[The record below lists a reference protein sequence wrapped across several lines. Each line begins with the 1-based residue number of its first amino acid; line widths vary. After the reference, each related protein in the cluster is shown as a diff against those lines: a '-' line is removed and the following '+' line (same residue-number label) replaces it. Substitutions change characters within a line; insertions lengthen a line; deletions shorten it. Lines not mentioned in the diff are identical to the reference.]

1 MMGED
6 CMSEERTKLEIIA
19 PSVEEAIEQGLL
31 ELGLTEADIDV
42 EILDEGKKRFL
53 ALGSRQARVALKIKP
68 ASGEVRPP
76 NRQTTFEEKSQL
88 QDAAEAIRETQ
99 EEPEE
104 VSVARETINIIL
116 EKMRVNAQVSVRLG
130 ESDANRVQPVLI
142 DIEGN
147 DLSFLIGRKA
157 ETINALQFIT
167 SLIVGR
173 ELGRWVP
180 LQIDVQQYRKRR
192 EDELRKLA
200 RRIADQVT
208 STGRKQAL
216 EPMPPNE
223 RRIVHL
229 ELRDHPDVETESEG
243 EDPKRKVVVRPKK

>member
-1 MMGED
+1 
-6 CMSEERTKLEIIA
+6 MSEERTKLEVIA
-19 PSVEEAIEQGLL
+19 PSVEEAVEKGLK
-31 ELGLTEADIDV
+31 ELGLTEEHVEI
-42 EILDEGKKRFL
+42 EILDEGKKGL
-53 ALGSRQARVALKIKP
+53 LGLGTRQARIALKIKP
-68 ASGEVRPP
+68 PTGK
-76 NRQTTFEEKSQL
+76 FEE
-88 QDAAEAIRETQ
+88 DAQIVESHQALPEEVKEDPSRD

-104 VSVARETINIIL
+104 VSIARETINIIL
-116 EKMRVNAQVSVRLG
+116 EKMRVIADVSVRLG
-130 ESDANRVQPVLI
+130 EGDENRVQPVLI
-142 DIEGN
+142 DIEGK

-192 EDELRKLA
+192 EEELRKLA

-208 STGRKQAL
+208 GTGRKQVL

-223 RRIVHL
+223 RRIVHI
-229 ELRDHPDVETESEG
+229 ELRENPHVETESIG
-243 EDPKRKVVVRPKK
+243 EDPKRKVTVLPKE

>member
-1 MMGED
+1 
-6 CMSEERTKLEIIA
+6 MSEERTKLEVIA
-19 PSVEEAIEQGLL
+19 PSVEEAVEKGLK
-31 ELGLTEADIDV
+31 ELGLTEEHVEI
-42 EILDEGKKRFL
+42 EILDEGKKGL
-53 ALGSRQARVALKIKP
+53 LGLGTRQARIALKIKP
-68 ASGEVRPP
+68 PTGK
-76 NRQTTFEEKSQL
+76 FEE
-88 QDAAEAIRETQ
+88 DAQIVESHQALPEEVKEEPSRD

-104 VSVARETINIIL
+104 VSIARETINIIL
-116 EKMRVNAQVSVRLG
+116 EKMRVIADVSVRLG
-130 ESDANRVQPVLI
+130 EGDENRVQPVLI
-142 DIEGN
+142 DIEGK

-192 EDELRKLA
+192 EEELRKLA

-208 STGRKQAL
+208 GTGRKQVL

-223 RRIVHL
+223 RRIVHI
-229 ELRDHPDVETESEG
+229 ELRENPHVETESIG
-243 EDPKRKVVVRPKK
+243 EDPKRKVTVLPKE

>member
-1 MMGED
+1 MT
-6 CMSEERTKLEIIA
+6 EERTKLEIIA
-19 PSVEEAIEQGLL
+19 PTVEEAIEKGLQ

-42 EILDEGKKRFL
+42 EILDEGKKGL
-53 ALGSRQARVALKIKP
+53 LGLGTRQARVALKIKP
-68 ASGEVRPP
+68 PQSNDQQQVSHFTSERGVQVIVE
-76 NRQTTFEEKSQL
+76 
-88 QDAAEAIRETQ
+88 Q

-104 VSVARETINIIL
+104 VISEEPEEVIIARETINIIL
-116 EKMRVNAQVSVRLG
+116 EKMHVDAKVSVRLG
-130 ESDANRVQPVLI
+130 DSDENRIQPVLI

-180 LQIDVQQYRKRR
+180 LQIDVQKYRKRR

-200 RRIADQVT
+200 RRIAEQVV
-208 STGRKQAL
+208 STGRNQAL

-223 RRIVHL
+223 RRIVHI
-229 ELRDHPDVETESEG
+229 ELRDHPLVETESKG
-243 EDPKRKVVVRPKK
+243 EDPKRKVEVRLKQ